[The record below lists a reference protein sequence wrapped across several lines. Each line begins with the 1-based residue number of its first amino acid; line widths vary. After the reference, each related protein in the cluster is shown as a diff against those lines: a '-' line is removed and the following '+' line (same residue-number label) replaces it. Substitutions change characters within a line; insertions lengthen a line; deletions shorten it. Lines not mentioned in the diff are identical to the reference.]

1 MKSNKLEYLSSMEIF
16 RDLTPADLAQMDR
29 QFTMSTCQPGK
40 IFYSPEE
47 TGEVLFLL
55 KKGRVQLYRLSPTGK
70 KLVLATLGAGT
81 FFGEM
86 VLVGQGM
93 HNVFAEA
100 VEPCVL
106 CIMSRA
112 DVERLMRTQQQ
123 VALRIV
129 EALGRRLVQ
138 AETALEDLAFKGI
151 PARLASLLLRLAAET
166 EPRYEVMGY
175 SHQDLA
181 EVLGSYRETITHTL
195 NSFRLEGLIE
205 IGRKRITLL
214 DTEELA
220 RIAEA

>member
-1 MKSNKLEYLSSMEIF
+1 MKSNKLEYLTSMDIF

-29 QFTMSTCQPGK
+29 QFTMTTCRPGNV
-40 IFYSPEE
+40 FYSPEE

-70 KLVLATLGAGT
+70 KLVVATLGAGT

-86 VLVGQGM
+86 ALIGQGM

-100 VEPCVL
+100 ADACVL

-112 DVERLMRTQQQ
+112 DVEELMRTRPQ

-138 AETALEDLAFKGI
+138 AEASLEDLAFKGI
-151 PARLASLLLRLAAET
+151 PARLAALLLRLGAET
-166 EPRYEVMGY
+166 APRHEVVGY

-181 EVLGSYRETITHTL
+181 EMVGSYRETITQTL
-195 NSFRLEGLIE
+195 NSFRLEGLID
-205 IGRKRITLL
+205 IGRKRIALL
-214 DTEELA
+214 DRVELE
-220 RIAEA
+220 RIAES